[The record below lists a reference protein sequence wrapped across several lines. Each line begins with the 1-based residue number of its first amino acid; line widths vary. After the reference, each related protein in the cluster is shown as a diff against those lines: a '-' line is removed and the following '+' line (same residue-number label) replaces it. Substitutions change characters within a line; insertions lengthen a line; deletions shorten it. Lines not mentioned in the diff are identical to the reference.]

1 MYTGTEE
8 HKCIRV
14 VTEEK
19 GVTIEGQ
26 EVKEKEL
33 PSKEKME
40 ILREMH
46 DSPIGGNVGMN
57 RTYKRLRHFY

>member
-19 GVTIEGQ
+19 CVTAEWQ
-26 EVKEKEL
+26 EVKDKEL
-33 PSKEKME
+33 SSKEK
-40 ILREMH
+40 
-46 DSPIGGNVGMN
+46 
-57 RTYKRLRHFY
+57 